1 MVEPSFPPHLRYIL
15 GGDCGSL
22 ESDRLTCAYNY
33 VERLALQQF
42 YNVRKNMTQVV
53 DKSGDRVRAMFAQ
66 IAPKYD
72 RLNHL
77 LSLNIDK
84 RWRSKTLRMLHLK
97 PGQPVLD
104 VCTGTG
110 DLALAISKELGPET
124 EVIGSDFC
132 SEMLDIARVKQE
144 RVVPPGANLRFI
156 EADTQSLPFE
166 DNKFQCVTV
175 AFGLRNVS
183 DTMLGLREMV
193 RVTKPGGQVA
203 VLEFS
208 KPTAPG
214 LKQLYNTYFLQVLPR
229 VGQALASNDKSAYEY
244 LPQSVQQFPCGEA
257 LASLMRD
264 AGLENVRLTPM
275 TLGVVTLYLGTKS

>member
-1 MVEPSFPPHLRYIL
+1 
-15 GGDCGSL
+15 
-22 ESDRLTCAYNY
+22 
-33 VERLALQQF
+33 
-42 YNVRKNMTQVV
+42 MTQVV

-66 IAPKYD
+66 IAPRYD

-84 RWRSKTLRMLHLK
+84 RWRSKTLSLLRLL
-97 PGQPVLD
+97 PGEPVLD

-110 DLALAISKELGPET
+110 DLALALSKALGPDT

-132 SEMLDIARVKQE
+132 SEMLDIAKSKQTKAI
-144 RVVPPGANLRFI
+144 PDGANLRFI

-166 DNKFQCVTV
+166 DDTFQCVTV

-183 DTMLGLREMV
+183 DTMRGLREMV
-193 RVTKPGGQVA
+193 RVTKRGGKVA

-214 LKQLYNTYFLQVLPR
+214 LKQIYNTYFLKVLPR

-244 LPQSVQQFPCGEA
+244 LPQSVQQFPCGEE
-257 LASLMRD
+257 LASWMRE
-264 AGLENVRLTPM
+264 AGLMDIRLTPM
-275 TLGVVTLYLGTKS
+275 TLGVVTLYLGIKE

>member
-1 MVEPSFPPHLRYIL
+1 
-15 GGDCGSL
+15 
-22 ESDRLTCAYNY
+22 
-33 VERLALQQF
+33 
-42 YNVRKNMTQVV
+42 MTQVV

-66 IAPKYD
+66 IAPRYD
-72 RLNHL
+72 RLNHI

-84 RWRSKTLRMLHLK
+84 RWRGKTLRLLRLT
-97 PGQPVLD
+97 PGSPVLD

-124 EVIGSDFC
+124 EVVGTDFC
-132 SEMLDIARVKQE
+132 SEMLDIAKVKQAKT
-144 RVVPPGANLRFI
+144 VPEGSNLRFI

-166 DNKFQCVTV
+166 EDTFQCVTV

-183 DTMLGLREMV
+183 DTMRGLREMV
-193 RVTKPGGQVA
+193 RVTKRGGKVA

-214 LKQLYNTYFLQVLPR
+214 LKQIYNTYFLKVLPR

-257 LASLMRD
+257 LANLMRE
-264 AGLENVRLTPM
+264 AGLVDVRLTPM
-275 TLGVVTLYLGTKS
+275 TLGVVTLYVGTKG

>member
-1 MVEPSFPPHLRYIL
+1 
-15 GGDCGSL
+15 
-22 ESDRLTCAYNY
+22 
-33 VERLALQQF
+33 
-42 YNVRKNMTQVV
+42 MTQVV

-66 IAPKYD
+66 IAPRYD
-72 RLNHL
+72 RLNHI

-84 RWRSKTLRMLHLK
+84 RWRGKTLRLLRLT
-97 PGQPVLD
+97 PGSPVLD

-110 DLALAISKELGPET
+110 DLALAISKELGPKT
-124 EVIGSDFC
+124 EVVGSDFC
-132 SEMLDIARVKQE
+132 SEMLEIAKVKQAKA
-144 RVVPPGANLRFI
+144 VPAGSNLRFI

-166 DNKFQCVTV
+166 EDTFQCVTV

-183 DTMLGLREMV
+183 DTMRGLREMV
-193 RVTKPGGQVA
+193 RVTKPGGKVA

-214 LKQLYNTYFLQVLPR
+214 LKQIYNTYFLKVLPR

-257 LASLMRD
+257 LANLMRE
-264 AGLENVRLTPM
+264 AGLVDIQLTPM
-275 TLGVVTLYLGTKS
+275 TLGVVTLYVGTKG